1 MFKRYATLHRTVLSE
16 SIRTSMHQY
25 DVTGSERKPRPSSG
39 VDKASQPPDSPNRST
54 ALELCLQRPDNAYT
68 AFDLSLE
75 DRTVGERNDNT
86 RYRVW
91 EGH

>member
-1 MFKRYATLHRTVLSE
+1 
-16 SIRTSMHQY
+16 MHQY

-54 ALELCLQRPDNAYT
+54 ALELCLKRPDSAYT